1 MAGGIEWEQGMSS
14 KVAIVTG
21 ASQGLGEGIAR
32 GYRERGWR
40 VVGVSRSITSADEA
54 DWMTVAGDVGDPT
67 TAEAVVSRAIARFGR
82 VDTLVN
88 NAGVFIGEP
97 FTEYTSAQ
105 YRQIVST
112 NLDGFF
118 HMTQRVLPT
127 MVGQRSGHIVQIVTT
142 LAEHANADF
151 PSVLASLTKGGPAAA
166 TRSLA
171 VEYAGRG
178 IRANA
183 VSPGITETPMH
194 PVETRAGLGRYHP
207 LGRMGTVADV
217 VQAVLYLEEA
227 SFVTGEILHVDGG
240 QVAGH

>member
-1 MAGGIEWEQGMSS
+1 MSN

-32 GYRERGWR
+32 GYRDRGWR
-40 VVGVSRSITSADEA
+40 VVGVSRSIAQADDA
-54 DWMTVAGDVGDPT
+54 DWFTIAGDVADPA
-67 TAEAVVSRAIARFGR
+67 TAAAVVGRAVERFGR

-88 NAGVFIGEP
+88 NAGVFIGEA
-97 FTEYTSAQ
+97 FTDYSEDQ
-105 YRQIVST
+105 YRRIVAT

-118 HMTQRVLPT
+118 HMTKAALPE
-127 MVGQRSGHIVQIVTT
+127 MLKLGSGHVVQIVTT
-142 LAEHANADF
+142 LAEHANAEF
-151 PSVLASLTKGGPAAA
+151 PSVLASLTKGGLAAA

-171 VEYAGRG
+171 IEYAARG

-194 PVETRAGLGRYHP
+194 PPETRAGLGRYHP
-207 LGRMGTVADV
+207 LGRMGTVADI
-217 VQAVLYLEEA
+217 VQAVLYLEDA